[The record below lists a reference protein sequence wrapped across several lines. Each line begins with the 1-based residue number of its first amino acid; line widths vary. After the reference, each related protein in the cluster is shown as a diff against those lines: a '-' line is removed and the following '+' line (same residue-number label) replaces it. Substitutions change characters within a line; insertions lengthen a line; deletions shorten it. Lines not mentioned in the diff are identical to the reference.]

1 VPRWVQNT
9 VHVKVFRMLR
19 FFADFSFQVNFW
31 ILRDRSISLYSAGG
45 EVINSIKK
53 LHIDLKPF

>member
-1 VPRWVQNT
+1 MQNT